1 MQEGAGEWGRVGEG
15 EGAGVGG
22 AIWGGCRESGTDA
35 TRPQTLGLRS
45 GTRFFIRRTT
55 ESGQDSARGA
65 RLRLE
70 P

>member
-1 MQEGAGEWGRVGEG
+1 MGGCGGGVGG
-15 EGAGVGG
+15 CGGGVGG

-35 TRPQTLGLRS
+35 TRPQTPGLRP
-45 GTRFFIRRTT
+45 GTRLFIRRTS